1 MIGSPEQN
9 GIKERFYGSL
19 KDDEVWP
26 KEYDTRAEAIDQIDA
41 WIGFYRTERPH
52 QALGYLTPA
61 ESAPRR
67 SAQPVHETQPEV
79 STPGGT
85 TTLPLRALSPSHR
98 LRLGSPL
105 LVYVG
110 FAPGF

>member
-41 WIGFYRTERPH
+41 
-52 QALGYLTPA
+52 
-61 ESAPRR
+61 
-67 SAQPVHETQPEV
+67 
-79 STPGGT
+79 
-85 TTLPLRALSPSHR
+85 
-98 LRLGSPL
+98 
-105 LVYVG
+105 
-110 FAPGF
+110 